1 MRLLQYKVCDARL
14 ASGIDFP
21 PVTSPTKTTT
31 LNIIIDA
38 SLLGV
43 NLARCPIYRWP
54 AILGAQQYSQPP
66 PHIYSRQCL
75 PATNNK
81 SGRNLSLS
89 RTYFMLPVMN
99 QSHRPPVHH
108 TQRRPAAGTTSSRHQ
123 KLQGAPDA
131 TELPA
136 LTSRPANPTW
146 SNTV

>member
-1 MRLLQYKVCDARL
+1 VCDARL

-43 NLARCPIYRWP
+43 NLAHCRIYRRP
-54 AILGAQQYSQPP
+54 AILGTQQYSQPP

-75 PATNNK
+75 PAINNK

-89 RTYFMLPVMN
+89 KTSSTLPATN

-108 TQRRPAAGTTSSRHQ
+108 IQGQPAAGTTSSHHQ

-136 LTSRPANPTW
+136 LTSRPENRIW
-146 SNTV
+146 FNTV